1 MSNAQDH
8 HTEEHQSPIK
18 TPKQLITV
26 VVLAIILPIVIIIML
41 ANYVAGSIRPNAGS
55 NAMTTESIDARIAPV
70 AGFALVDASAPREFL
85 TGDAIYQQVC
95 AACHDAGVAD
105 APKFRDAAAWAPHIE
120 AGLDAMMQVAIN
132 GKGAMPPRGGASRLS
147 DFELERAVVY
157 MANEAGG
164 SFPEPAEPAAEGE
177 QAEAEATPAT
187 ETETAPAE
195 PPAATPAEAEQ
206 PAEAAEAAEAAP
218 AAEPAQA
225 AAPAAIPISDA
236 AHTVGKKIY
245 DTACFACHAAGVA
258 NAPKL
263 GDKAAW
269 EPHIAS
275 GMDAMLQIVIN
286 GKGAMPPRG
295 MAMTAS
301 DDELR
306 AAIEYMVAQVQ

>member
-41 ANYVAGSIRPNAGS
+41 ANYVATGIRPNAGS
-55 NAMTTESIDARIAPV
+55 NAMTTESVDARIAPV
-70 AGFALVDASAPREFL
+70 AGFALVDASAPRELL
-85 TGDAIYQQVC
+85 TGDAIYQRVC
-95 AACHDAGVAD
+95 AACHEAGVAG
-105 APKFRDAAAWAPHIE
+105 APKFGDNAAWAPHIQ
-120 AGLDAMMQVAIN
+120 AGMAAMMEIAIN
-132 GKGAMPPRGGASRLS
+132 GKGAMPPRGGMATLS

-157 MANEAGG
+157 MANASGG
-164 SFPEPAEPAAEGE
+164 SFPEPVEPAAEGE
-177 QAEAEATPAT
+177 AAAT
-187 ETETAPAE
+187 ETPAAPSAPAAE
-195 PPAATPAEAEQ
+195 SAAQPAEQ
-206 PAEAAEAAEAAP
+206 PAAAAEQSAPAQAADAAP
-218 AAEPAQA
+218 AA
-225 AAPAAIPISDA
+225 AAPAAIAISDA

-258 NAPKL
+258 NAPKF

-269 EPHIAS
+269 EPHIAT
-275 GMDAMLQIVIN
+275 GMDVMLQVVIN

-295 MAMTAS
+295 MAMSAS

-306 AAIEYMVAQVQ
+306 AAIEYMVAEVQ

>member
-41 ANYVAGSIRPNAGS
+41 ANYVATGIRPNAGS
-55 NAMTTESIDARIAPV
+55 NAMTTESVDARIAPV
-70 AGFALVDASAPREFL
+70 AGFALVDASAPRELL
-85 TGDAIYQQVC
+85 TGDAIYQRVC
-95 AACHDAGVAD
+95 AACHEAGVAG
-105 APKFRDAAAWAPHIE
+105 APKFGDNAAWAPHIQ
-120 AGLDAMMQVAIN
+120 AGMAAMMEIAIN
-132 GKGAMPPRGGASRLS
+132 GKGAMPPRGGMATLS

-157 MANEAGG
+157 MANASGG
-164 SFPEPAEPAAEGE
+164 SFPEPVEPAAEGE
-177 QAEAEATPAT
+177 AVEGEATEAS
-187 ETETAPAE
+187 APAA
-195 PPAATPAEAEQ
+195 PAAAQPTEQ
-206 PAEAAEAAEAAP
+206 PAAEQAAAPAQTAEAAP
-218 AAEPAQA
+218 AA
-225 AAPAAIPISDA
+225 AAPAAIAISDA

-258 NAPKL
+258 NAPKF

-269 EPHIAS
+269 DPYIAT
-275 GMDAMLQIVIN
+275 GMDTMLQIVIT

-295 MAMTAS
+295 MAMSAS